1 MHKIFKISTVKISC
15 FRNISSIISSHNRD
29 VLSPKQESSGC
40 DFRVKNEC
48 PLNGECQTPSVI
60 YGADVVNDSNNEETL
75 YFGLTDTT
83 FKERYRNHNR
93 DFKRQKYEN
102 SAELAKYFY
111 QLWFIFL
118 SKINMIHA

>member
-29 VLSPKQESSGC
+29 VLSPKQESFGC
-40 DFRVKNEC
+40 DCRVKNEC

-75 YFGLTDTT
+75 YFGLTG
-83 FKERYRNHNR
+83 NHNR
-93 DFKRQKYEN
+93 DFNTGITIETLNIRSMKTVQN
-102 SAELAKYFY
+102 
-111 QLWFIFL
+111 
-118 SKINMIHA
+118 